1 MDAAQEFLDKQL
13 SKNRF
18 TARQQAR
25 LDANGGASVA
35 GYGEGIVPG
44 GSAYAKYGEM
54 PGSDSS
60 ESSTGSSGGGTG
72 GGTDR
77 YADYDNSNE
86 GDVQFTDTWQD
97 GAKYQQLRGTGVLN
111 NKDFD
116 TKFASAQ
123 GGESTKTIA
132 DDGGGWKLIK
142 QDEGEKSEGRKL
154 EYKDLA
160 AQWQAAGYDVRVQD
174 HNPDFDGGTGE
185 IAVRVGK
192 PKSNKSEKKK
202 ERTPI
207 EYSPEVKQARDRVR
221 AYEDNIMSG
230 KTSEDLFGDYYG
242 DTGLKLD
249 NQATSSQE
257 AASNRGTTGI
267 QTPSNASYTTD
278 KATYSYLDSKKAAI
292 KNDYNFQPKT

>member
-1 MDAAQEFLDKQL
+1 MADAAQEFLDKQL

-18 TARQQAR
+18 TAKQQAR
-25 LDANGGASVA
+25 LDASGGPSVA
-35 GYGEGIVPG
+35 GYGEGIIPG
-44 GSAYAKYGEM
+44 GGAYAKYGDE

-60 ESSTGSSGGGTG
+60 SSSASSSGGSGGGTE
-72 GGTDR
+72 R
-77 YADYDNSNE
+77 YADYDNSND
-86 GDVQFTDTWQD
+86 GLTAFTDTWQD

-111 NKDFD
+111 NKEFD
-116 TKFASAQ
+116 SKFASSQ
-123 GGESTKTIA
+123 GGEATGTVA

-142 QDEGEKSEGRKL
+142 QDPGEKSEGRKL

-192 PKSNKSEKKK
+192 PQAKKTEKK

-207 EYSPEVKQARDRVR
+207 EYSPEIKQARDRVR

-230 KTSEDLFGDYYG
+230 KTSENIFGDYYG
-242 DTGLKLD
+242 ETGLDLD
-249 NQATSSQE
+249 GAAEKNTNQGSTGV
-257 AASNRGTTGI
+257 GTTAGAE
-267 QTPSNASYTTD
+267 PA
-278 KATYSYLDSKKAAI
+278 SKKPLIAFLI
-292 KNDYNFQPKT
+292 VRHLVSKTR

>member
-1 MDAAQEFLDKQL
+1 MADAAQEFLDKQL

-18 TARQQAR
+18 TAKQQAR

-35 GYGEGIVPG
+35 GYGEGVVPG

-60 ESSTGSSGGGTG
+60 DSSSSSSASGSGGGTE
-72 GGTDR
+72 R
-77 YADYDNSNE
+77 YADYDNTND
-86 GDVQFTDTWQD
+86 GLTAFTDTWQD
-97 GAKYQQLRGTGVLN
+97 GAKYQQLRGSGVLN

-116 TKFASAQ
+116 SQFASAK
-123 GGESTKTIA
+123 GGQDTGTVA

-174 HNPDFDGGTGE
+174 HNPDFEGGTGE

-192 PKSNKSEKKK
+192 PKSDKGEKK

-207 EYSPEVKQARDRVR
+207 EYSPEIKQARDRVR

-230 KTSEDLFGDYYG
+230 KTSENIFGDYYG
-242 DTGLKLD
+242 ETGLDLD
-249 NQATSSQE
+249 GAADKNTNQGNTGI
-257 AASNRGTTGI
+257 GTTAGAEP
-267 QTPSNASYTTD
+267 TSKKAS
-278 KATYSYLDSKKAAI
+278 YSYLESKKSSL
-292 KNDYNFQPKT
+292 KDEMNFKPAQ

>member
-1 MDAAQEFLDKQL
+1 MADAAQEFLDKQL

-18 TARQQAR
+18 TAKQQAR

-44 GSAYAKYGEM
+44 GAAYSKYGDM
-54 PGSDSS
+54 PGSESSDFS
-60 ESSTGSSGGGTG
+60 ESSTSGSGGGTE
-72 GGTDR
+72 R
-77 YADYDNSNE
+77 YADYDNSND
-86 GDVQFTDTWQD
+86 GLTAFSDTWQD
-97 GAKYQQLRGTGVLN
+97 GAKYQQLRGTGILN
-111 NKDFD
+111 NKTFD
-116 TKFASAQ
+116 SKFASSQ
-123 GGESTKTIA
+123 GGEATGTVA

-192 PKSNKSEKKK
+192 PQAKKTEKK

-230 KTSEDLFGDYYG
+230 KASDDMFGKYSGSTLELDDAIEKSTNKG
-242 DTGLKLD
+242 DSGVGTAAGAEPASKT
-249 NQATSSQE
+249 ATSSF
-257 AASNRGTTGI
+257 
-267 QTPSNASYTTD
+267 
-278 KATYSYLDSKKAAI
+278 LDSKKSDLKEKMKFTPA
-292 KNDYNFQPKT
+292 N